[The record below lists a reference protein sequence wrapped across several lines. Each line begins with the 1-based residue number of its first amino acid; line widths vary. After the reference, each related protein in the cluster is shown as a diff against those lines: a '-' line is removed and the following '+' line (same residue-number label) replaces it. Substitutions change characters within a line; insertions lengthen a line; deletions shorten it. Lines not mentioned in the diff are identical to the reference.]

1 MSAQGI
7 TGALLAGL
15 SAVNDQKAWENQTAK
30 DKVAYDNTRSSTA
43 LNRQSFDH
51 KALNNPF
58 VLRASELANEM
69 NQQTL
74 DQNALMYPLNVTG
87 KELTN
92 TGVGYDNTK
101 KFNEN
106 SSFKAFMDNPLNN
119 AQTLNNYQ
127 GTYGNAR
134 HNPTNANKLNMG
146 QTLIDIATGGGQPV
160 THQGKQYEG
169 QEQLDALQ
177 TAISSLMSSG
187 KGGTTKPTFVYSY
200 DELGN
205 KIATYNYDPSTNAG
219 TQINLNGVAQKMPDG
234 TAPLPIGDVLKSAM
248 SSNFGT
254 SEFNETANRADFNVK
269 ANEVYQAFLRQTND
283 PAQAQAMTQEFMFK
297 QLDLDGDN
305 ESWLGG
311 LFYDKELDY
320 TPNNQSVTPQSQ
332 LPIVSNDAEYMALPA
347 GATFI
352 DPQGNVRTKAE

>member
-1 MSAQGI
+1 
-7 TGALLAGL
+7 
-15 SAVNDQKAWENQTAK
+15 
-30 DKVAYDNTRSSTA
+30 
-43 LNRQSFDH
+43 
-51 KALNNPF
+51 
-58 VLRASELANEM
+58 
-69 NQQTL
+69 
-74 DQNALMYPLNVTG
+74 
-87 KELTN
+87 
-92 TGVGYDNTK
+92 
-101 KFNEN
+101 
-106 SSFKAFMDNPLNN
+106 
-119 AQTLNNYQ
+119 
-127 GTYGNAR
+127 
-134 HNPTNANKLNMG
+134 
-146 QTLIDIATGGGQPV
+146 
-160 THQGKQYEG
+160 
-169 QEQLDALQ
+169 
-177 TAISSLMSSG
+177 MSSG

-205 KIATYNYDPSTNAG
+205 KTATYNYDPSTNSG

-297 QLDLDGDN
+297 QLDLDGDD
-305 ESWLGG
+305 ESWFGG

>member
-1 MSAQGI
+1 MSFFN
-7 TGALLAGL
+7 ALLGAMNKGG
-15 SAVNDQKAWENQTAK
+15 SIYNEDKQFENTLLK
-30 DKVAYDNTRSSTA
+30 DKATYDNTRSSTA
-43 LNRQSFDH
+43 LNTQSFGH
-51 KALNNPF
+51 KEKINPF
-58 VLRASELANEM
+58 LVRGQELANM
-69 NQQTL
+69 
-74 DQNALMYPLNVTG
+74 LNEQKHDFNTG
-87 KELTN
+87 NNPYLLENSKLTN
-92 TGVGYDNTK
+92 IGVGYDNTK

-187 KGGTTKPTFVYSY
+187 KGSKIDLQKIFSPDGLGQTGYGRYDPVSQTIIPVPTQNNVSSVDAQSALNDSVSQTFGTT
-200 DELGN
+200 
-205 KIATYNYDPSTNAG
+205 
-219 TQINLNGVAQKMPDG
+219 
-234 TAPLPIGDVLKSAM
+234 
-248 SSNFGT
+248 
-254 SEFNETANRADFNVK
+254 EFNNPANQAEYNIR
-269 ANEVYQAFLRQTND
+269 ANEVYQFFLDQTKDHNRAVALTNLEMN
-283 PAQAQAMTQEFMFK
+283 P
-297 QLDLDGDN
+297 QLKVDDD
-305 ESWLGG
+305 W
-311 LFYDKELDY
+311 FTKPELDY
-320 TPNNQSVTPQSQ
+320 TPNNNVLGETQPQ

-347 GATFI
+347 GSKFI